1 MVTEL
6 NGKELESLRDAIV
19 GDFEEPEAARV
30 WIDTWIKTAF
40 PSENVNNIFYGDKF
54 DAMAHALLTWA
65 VSVGSLSA
73 LLQELADRSPTGKRL
88 LRGVVFVVSRG
99 TITPR
104 GAAGVAP
111 VEPHRDWFVTKR
123 PFATRHDLRQ
133 ALATFDNAE
142 PGPDSVLV
150 IEGTKSSGKSF
161 SVRFARQCAPPR
173 RYVPVDVAH
182 FESGQM
188 NAEDLTRAL
197 APPGG
202 GGADTFPDV
211 DLTKEN
217 EAVPRLFTW
226 LKSKLAHTNTWLI
239 VDHCDRP
246 NLTEA
251 ARALLIVIARAIDDL
266 SLPGVRLILA
276 DIARSKLPDGIR
288 MHCRYDRAVLPNER
302 HVADWCRDLAAHLG
316 RQCDEA
322 AAASLAADVFKCV
335 ATIRKEEVPFAIE
348 QGLARA
354 ARRIQELPR
363 LG

>member
-1 MVTEL
+1 MITEL
-6 NGKELESLRDAIV
+6 TGKELESLRDAIV
-19 GDFEEPEAARV
+19 GDFESPDAARM

-40 PSENVNNIFYGDKF
+40 PSENVNNVFYGDKF
-54 DAMAHALLTWA
+54 DTMAHALLKWA
-65 VSVGSLSA
+65 VAVGA
-73 LLQELADRSPTGKRL
+73 LAALMQELADRPPGGKRL

-99 TITPR
+99 MITAR
-104 GAAGVAP
+104 GAGGAAP
-111 VEPHRDWFVTKR
+111 IEPHKDWFVTRR
-123 PFATRHDLRQ
+123 PFANRLELRK

-142 PGPDSVLV
+142 PGPDSVMV
-150 IEGTKSSGKSF
+150 IEGDKSSGKSY
-161 SVRFARQCAPPR
+161 SVRFARQCAPPK

-188 NAEDLTRAL
+188 NVEDLTRAL
-197 APPGG
+197 APQ
-202 GGADTFPDV
+202 GGADDSVPEV

-226 LKSKLAHTNTWLI
+226 LKSKLANTNTWLI

-276 DIARSKLPDGIR
+276 DIARSKLPESIR
-288 MHCRYDRAVLPNER
+288 VHGRYDRAALPTEQHAR
-302 HVADWCRDLAAHLG
+302 EWCRDLAAHLG

-322 AAASLAADVFKCV
+322 EAATMAADVFKCV
-335 ATIRKEEVPFAIE
+335 RTIPKEEVPFAIE

-354 ARRIQELPR
+354 ARRIEEMPR
-363 LG
+363 RA